1 MAWLTEADS
10 TRHEKVSVKKKKKP
24 HRCFKHILPAH
35 GAILSWHFTVCKASP
50 ALYSECTLTQL
61 FPCLSSLKTRSSCHL
76 VRKPSGP
83 RVLPCPTPNGK
94 PGGKQVSEIHIIWGA
109 SYLLCKAS
117 HFYKKGNDGVM
128 NAHTAIPEKD
138 AKDTS
143 EPSKNFS

>member
-10 TRHEKVSVKKKKKP
+10 TRHEKVSVKKKKTTSVFQTYP
-24 HRCFKHILPAH
+24 TSTRRNTFM
-35 GAILSWHFTVCKASP
+35 
-50 ALYSECTLTQL
+50 ALYSLQSL
-61 FPCLSSLKTRSSCHL
+61 PCVVFGMHAHPAVPSSLKTRSSCHL

-128 NAHTAIPEKD
+128 NAHIAIPEKD

-143 EPSKNFS
+143 EPSKSFS